1 MSTNDPKHTP
11 GPWAI
16 GYDTE
21 TRKGVNAANV
31 FSVAKDAEGFPQ
43 CIAQMPGLFLNTTLA
58 EQERAA
64 LDRADVANA
73 LANARLIASA
83 PDLLAALESAAL
95 TMDNA
100 ANLLLGDTDENVAI
114 AEHLTACAMSARAAI
129 AKARGV
135 A

>member
-1 MSTNDPKHTP
+1 MSAIDPKHTP

-83 PDLLAALESAAL
+83 PDLLAALESLAWAS
-95 TMDNA
+95 
-100 ANLLLGDTDENVAI
+100 
-114 AEHLTACAMSARAAI
+114 EHLASRGFLGGEKREQAEARVGERVAVARAAI
-129 AKARGV
+129 AKARGE

>member
-1 MSTNDPKHTP
+1 MSAIDPKHTP

-83 PDLLAALESAAL
+83 PDLLAALERFVSLCPTAEGLGGHAPMVSFDTAAH
-95 TMDNA
+95 A
-100 ANLLLGDTDENVAI
+100 
-114 AEHLTACAMSARAAI
+114 ARAVI
-129 AKARGV
+129 AKARGE